1 MSTRSNAFRLAFIGL
16 LVARSPRWLRK
27 PVAFMALGALLA
39 VALLALAMSA
49 RANEV
54 CTVADPSGTPL
65 NVRSQPKP
73 NGSILGALNNDTSV
87 VVKERRGQWASIV
100 PESAGKSGWVWAEY
114 LSCGKNLATGAAH
127 AQEIDIH
134 HGDNPVM
141 LLLEK
146 ADGQKYVGE
155 FSVQEQCADVLAM
168 VESRSK
174 AGKETWLTLV
184 QGREPERLLNVICVG
199 PPPANQPRI
208 YDCKGET
215 VEVTFFDHHG
225 GEMTVYH
232 ISMDIENGRAARYVR
247 NTLVVKPGPRRPL
260 TIRFEPDPPQKKG
273 VPDARDPSKLVVL
286 PRLTVNGHRCRQTSH
301 HGGDGE

>member
-1 MSTRSNAFRLAFIGL
+1 MEMNPRRNGREVAMNARSNTLRWAIVGL
-16 LVARSPRWLRK
+16 LIARSPRWLQRTL
-27 PVAFMALGALLA
+27 AWMALGALLA

-65 NVRSQPKP
+65 NVRSQPTP
-73 NGSILGALNNDTSV
+73 NGSILGALNNDASV

-114 LSCGKNLATGAAH
+114 LSCGKEL
-127 AQEIDIH
+127 
-134 HGDNPVM
+134 
-141 LLLEK
+141 
-146 ADGQKYVGE
+146 
-155 FSVQEQCADVLAM
+155 
-168 VESRSK
+168 
-174 AGKETWLTLV
+174 
-184 QGREPERLLNVICVG
+184 
-199 PPPANQPRI
+199 PANPTEPRV

-225 GEMTVYH
+225 GEVTVYH

-260 TIRFEPDPPQKKG
+260 TIRFEPDPPKPKG
-273 VPDARDPSKLVVL
+273 VATPRNPF
-286 PRLTVNGHRCRQTSH
+286 PRLTVNGHSCRQTSH
-301 HGGDGE
+301 GE

>member
-1 MSTRSNAFRLAFIGL
+1 MTRTKKAL
-16 LVARSPRWLRK
+16 LVA
-27 PVAFMALGALLA
+27 AATIFI
-39 VALLALAMSA
+39 ALAAPGDA

-100 PESAGKSGWVWAEY
+100 PDSAGKSGWVWAEY
-114 LSCGKNLATGAAH
+114 LSCGKNL
-127 AQEIDIH
+127 
-134 HGDNPVM
+134 
-141 LLLEK
+141 
-146 ADGQKYVGE
+146 
-155 FSVQEQCADVLAM
+155 
-168 VESRSK
+168 
-174 AGKETWLTLV
+174 
-184 QGREPERLLNVICVG
+184 
-199 PPPANQPRI
+199 PANATEPRV

-225 GEMTVYH
+225 GEVTVYH

-260 TIRFEPDPPQKKG
+260 TICFEPDPPQKKG
-273 VPDARDPSKLVVL
+273 VATSRDPSKLLVL

-301 HGGDGE
+301 HEGDGE